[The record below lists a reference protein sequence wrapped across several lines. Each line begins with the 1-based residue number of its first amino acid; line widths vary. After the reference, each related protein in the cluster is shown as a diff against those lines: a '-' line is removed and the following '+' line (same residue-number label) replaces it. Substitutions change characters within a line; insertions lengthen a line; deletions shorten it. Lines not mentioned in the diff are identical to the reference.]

1 MKDSLDEGVWPEAVD
16 PLLNRA
22 LGLKDYWMGEGLKN
36 EPLQQNLCEQGGSG
50 SAPRL

>member
-36 EPLQQNLCEQGGSG
+36 ELDGLVRFALVDIESI
-50 SAPRL
+50 R